1 MTSNFIYWK
10 WDSFFNEKKIKE
22 INSFIDK
29 NFDGYQ
35 DPKNSARDLQNK
47 NKKIA
52 TVKHIYYKKIKHL
65 LYDLEQEFMYQAN
78 TSFGYDLF
86 GLKDIEKLNFN
97 IYSSNDFGSYGW
109 HTDGS
114 RSDLYDVKLTVLINL
129 SIKKYEGGQFFIF
142 DTNELEVKELNS
154 PGSVIM
160 FRSFYNHKV
169 MPVTKGERRTLAI
182 FLKGPKF
189 K

>member
-1 MTSNFIYWK
+1 MTDNFVYWK
-10 WDSFFNEKKIKE
+10 WDNYFNNNDIKKFNCLIE
-22 INSFIDK
+22 K

-35 DPKNSARDLQNK
+35 DPKNSAHDLQNK

-52 TVKHIYYKKIKHL
+52 TVKHIYYKKVKHL
-65 LYDLEQEFMYQAN
+65 LYDFEQNFMYQAN
-78 TSFGYDLF
+78 TCFGYELF
-86 GLKDIEKLNFN
+86 NLKDVEKLNFN
-97 IYSSNDFGSYGW
+97 IYSSNDFGSYDW

-114 RSDLYDVKLTVLINL
+114 RSDLYDVKLTILINL

-154 PGSVIM
+154 PGSAIM

-169 MPVTKGERRTLAI
+169 SPVTKGERRTLAI